1 MPKKGVIRFY
11 KWGKLSLRYIGPF
24 EILKRVG
31 MVAYKLALLPSWSGV
46 HGVFHVSILRKYTLD
61 STHVVDWGEL
71 IIDTHGTFEEEPVR
85 IMNSW
90 DQVLQLK
97 TMRLVKVLWQR
108 RGVEEA
114 TWERKDTMR
123 ATYPFLF
130 KDEGTLFS
138 HLVLK

>member
-1 MPKKGVIRFY
+1 M
-11 KWGKLSLRYIGPF
+11 GKLSLRYIGPF
-24 EILKRVG
+24 QILERVG
-31 MVAYKLALLPSWSGV
+31 MVTYQLDLLTSWSGV
-46 HGVFHVSILRKYTLD
+46 DGVFHVSILRKYTPD

-71 IIDTHGTFEEEPVR
+71 IIDTHGTFEEGPVS
-85 IMNSW
+85 IMDSR

-97 TMRLVKVLWQR
+97 TVRLVKVLWQR

-114 TWERKDTMR
+114 TWERKDTMY

>member
-1 MPKKGVIRFY
+1 MSDQVLQVGETIVEVYRALRDTQEGGYGCISVGFTAKLVGCP
-11 KWGKLSLRYIGPF
+11 WGIPCL
-24 EILKRVG
+24 ILQ
-31 MVAYKLALLPSWSGV
+31 
-46 HGVFHVSILRKYTLD
+46 KYTPD

-85 IMNSW
+85 IMDSR

-97 TMRLVKVLWQR
+97 TVRLVKVLWQR

-114 TWERKDTMR
+114 TWERKDTMH